1 MKKIIITGASRGIGR
16 AATLSLAAKG
26 AKKILA
32 IARSQQALEELKTII
47 ESQYPQTEL
56 LTYSFDLLNGDYSKL
71 NIFIRE
77 HFKTIDIIINNAGHL
92 VVKPFLEMTN
102 NDFDTQFQ
110 INVKSVFQI
119 SKMCIPLMPKGSHIV
134 NISSMGGVQ
143 GSVKFSGLSL
153 YSASKGAISL
163 LTESL
168 AAELLEQEITVNA
181 LAFGAVDT
189 DMLRSAFPDYQA
201 PITAEEMGNFLADFA
216 WSQAKFYN
224 GKVLPVSS
232 STP

>member
-1 MKKIIITGASRGIGR
+1 
-16 AATLSLAAKG
+16 
-26 AKKILA
+26 
-32 IARSQQALEELKTII
+32 
-47 ESQYPQTEL
+47 
-56 LTYSFDLLNGDYSKL
+56 
-71 NIFIRE
+71 
-77 HFKTIDIIINNAGHL
+77 L

-102 NDFDTQFQ
+102 DDFDTQFQ

-168 AAELLEQEITVNA
+168 AAELVEQEVSVNA

-201 PITAEEMGNFLADFA
+201 PITADEMGGFLADFA